1 MNTAFLL
8 IGGNLGNRA
17 QHLAKA
23 RSLIHQRCGNIIK
36 TSSLYE
42 TAAWGAV
49 KQAAFLNQVL
59 KIHSLLTPAGLL
71 NCLLTAEQKMGR
83 VRRQKSGPRTIDID
97 LLFFNDDIIEA
108 SGLEV
113 PHPRLHLRRFVLEP
127 MNEVAPD
134 WVHPVFNKTISQ
146 LLAECTDE
154 LPVQKL

>member
-8 IGGNLGNRA
+8 IGGNLGNRL

-42 TAAWGAV
+42 TAAWGEV

-59 KIHSLLTPAGLL
+59 KIHSLLPAAGLL
-71 NCLLTAEQKMGR
+71 KCLLAAEQKMGR
-83 VRRQKSGPRTIDID
+83 VRKQKSGPRTIDID
-97 LLFFNDDIIEA
+97 LLFFNEDKIEA
-108 SGLEV
+108 RGLEV

-127 MNEVAPD
+127 MNEIAPD
-134 WVHPVFNKTISQ
+134 LVHPVLNKTINQ
-146 LLAECTDE
+146 LLAICEDE
-154 LPVQKL
+154 LAVQKL

>member
-1 MNTAFLL
+1 MNTAFFL
-8 IGGNLGNRA
+8 IGGNLGNRV

-42 TAAWGAV
+42 TAAWGEV

-59 KIHSLLTPAGLL
+59 MIHSFLPAVGLL
-71 NCLLTAEQKMGR
+71 NCLLAAEQKMGR

-97 LLFFNDDIIEA
+97 LLFFNDDKIVA
-108 SGLEV
+108 PGLEV

-127 MNEVAPD
+127 MNEIAPD
-134 WVHPVFNKTISQ
+134 LVHPVFDKTISQ
-146 LLAECTDE
+146 LLTICEDE
-154 LPVQKL
+154 LAVQKL

>member
-23 RSLIHQRCGNIIK
+23 RSLIHQRCGNIVK

-42 TAAWGAV
+42 TAAWGEV

-59 KIHSLLTPAGLL
+59 KIHTLLPAPRLL
-71 NCLLTAEQKMGR
+71 NCLLNAELKMGR

-97 LLFFNDDIIEA
+97 LLFFNDDKIEIP
-108 SGLEV
+108 GLVV
-113 PHPRLHLRRFVLEP
+113 PHPRLHQRKFVLEP
-127 MNEVAPD
+127 MNEIAPD
-134 WVHPVFNKTISQ
+134 LLHPVFNKTISE
-146 LLAECTDE
+146 LLDDCQDE
-154 LPVQKL
+154 LAVQKL